1 MSEQNKK
8 IALIT
13 GANRGIGFE
22 TARQLGQKGIKV
34 LIGAR
39 SEDAGKEAE
48 AKLQNENFDA
58 EFVLLDVDNAETHK
72 SAAKHVEEK
81 YGKLDILIN
90 NAGIYI
96 DENENG
102 SAGIKAGELPVPVQ
116 ASRTSQEIF
125 RKTFDTNFFN
135 TIAVTQE
142 FIPLLKKSDA
152 GRIVFLSSGLGS
164 LNLHSD
170 PASPIYNWKVP
181 AYDISKTALN
191 GYAVHLAYEL
201 KDTPIKVNAA
211 HPGSVLTDM
220 NANGELS
227 VEEGAKTSVD
237 LATLPANG
245 YTGKFIHLGS
255 ELPW

>member
-8 IALIT
+8 LALIT

-22 TARQLGQKGIKV
+22 TARQLGQQGIKV
-34 LIGAR
+34 LVGAR
-39 SEDAGKEAE
+39 SEKNGREAE
-48 AKLQNENFDA
+48 AKLRDEGFDA
-58 EFVLLDVDNAETHK
+58 EFVLLDVDDAKTHK
-72 SAAKHVEEK
+72 SAAQYIEET

-90 NAGIYI
+90 NAGIFI
-96 DENENG
+96 DESENG
-102 SAGIKAGELPVPVQ
+102 GHVPASKTSAQV
-116 ASRTSQEIF
+116 F

-135 TIAVTQE
+135 TVALTQSL
-142 FIPLLKKSDA
+142 IPLIKKSDA

-170 PASPIYNWKVP
+170 PTSEIYNWKVP

-211 HPGSVLTDM
+211 HPGSVVTDM
-220 NANGELS
+220 NASGELP
-227 VEEGAKTSVD
+227 VEEGAKTSVA
-237 LATLPANG
+237 LATLPPDG
-245 YTGKFIHLGS
+245 YTGKFIYLGN

>member
-1 MSEQNKK
+1 MTQKK

-22 TARQLGQKGIKV
+22 TARQLGKQGIKV

-39 SEDAGKEAE
+39 SEEKGLEAE
-48 AKLQNENFDA
+48 SKLRNEGLEV
-58 EFVLLDVDNAETHK
+58 EFIKLDVDDPKTHE
-72 SAAKHVEEK
+72 SAAKFIDAT

-90 NAGIYI
+90 NAGVFLA
-96 DENENG
+96 EFNG
-102 SAGIKAGELPVPVQ
+102 DGNPIP
-116 ASRTSQEIF
+116 ASKTTSEIF

-135 TIAVTQE
+135 TIELTQTLL
-142 FIPLLKKSDA
+142 PLVRKSDA

-164 LNLHSD
+164 LGLHSD
-170 PASPIYNWKVP
+170 PNSEIYNFKVP

-201 KDTPIKVNAA
+201 RDTPIKVNAA
-211 HPGSVLTDM
+211 HPGSVVTDM
-220 NANGELS
+220 NANGDIP
-227 VEEGAKTSVD
+227 VEEGAKTSVA
-237 LATLPANG
+237 LATIPADG
-245 YTGKFIHLGS
+245 YSGKFIHLGE

>member
-22 TARQLGQKGIKV
+22 TARQLGQQGIKILV
-34 LIGAR
+34 GAR
-39 SEDAGKEAE
+39 TEENGREAE
-48 AKLQNENFDA
+48 AKLKAEGFDA
-58 EFVLLDVDNAETHK
+58 EFVLLDIDDARTHEA
-72 SAAKHVEEK
+72 AAKYIDEN

-90 NAGIYI
+90 NAGISLE
-96 DENENG
+96 DTTG
-102 SAGIKAGELPVPVQ
+102 AAPQ
-116 ASRTSQEIF
+116 ASETSQDTF

-135 TIAVTQE
+135 TIAVTQQ
-142 FIPLLKKSDA
+142 FIPLIKKSDA

-164 LNLHSD
+164 LSLHSD
-170 PASPIYNWKVP
+170 PASPIYNYKIP

-191 GYAVHLAYEL
+191 GFAVHLAHEL
-201 KDTPIKVNAA
+201 KDTNIKVNTA
-211 HPGSVLTDM
+211 HPGSVTTDM
-220 NANGELS
+220 NPNGDIG

-237 LATLPANG
+237 LATLPADG
-245 YTGKFIHLGS
+245 YTGKFIHLGE

>member
-1 MSEQNKK
+1 MSESNNRK

-22 TARQLGQKGIKV
+22 TARQLGQQGIKV
-34 LIGAR
+34 LVGAR
-39 SEDAGKEAE
+39 TEESGKEAE
-48 AKLQNENFDA
+48 AKLKDEGFDA
-58 EFVLLDVDNAETHK
+58 EFILLDVDDVKTH
-72 SAAKHVEEK
+72 STAAKYVEENFV
-81 YGKLDILIN
+81 KLDILIN
-90 NAGIYI
+90 NAGVMI

-102 SAGIKAGELPVPVQ
+102 GYVP
-116 ASRTSQEIF
+116 ASKTPQEIF
-125 RKTFDTNFFN
+125 RQTFDTNFFN
-135 TIAVTQE
+135 TIAVTQA
-142 FIPLLKKSDA
+142 FVPLVKKSDA

-170 PASPIYNWKVP
+170 PNSPIYNYKVP

-201 KDTPIKVNAA
+201 KDTNIKVNAA
-211 HPGSVLTDM
+211 HPGSVVTDM
-220 NANGELS
+220 NPQGDIS

-237 LATLPANG
+237 LATLPADG
-245 YTGKFIHLGS
+245 YSGKFIHLGN

>member
-22 TARQLGQKGIKV
+22 TARQLGQQGIKV

-39 SEDAGKEAE
+39 SETNGKEAE
-48 AKLQNENFDA
+48 AKLKDENFDA
-58 EFVLLDVDNAETHK
+58 EFVLLDVDDAKTHE
-72 SAAKHVEEK
+72 SAAKHIEDN

-90 NAGIYI
+90 NAGIMVDDY
-96 DENENG
+96 ENN
-102 SAGIKAGELPVPVQ
+102 APVQ
-116 ASRTSQEIF
+116 ASKTSDDVF

-135 TIAVTQE
+135 TISLTQK
-142 FIPLLKKSDA
+142 FVPLIKKSDA

-170 PASPIYNWKVP
+170 PNSPIYNYKVP

-211 HPGSVLTDM
+211 HPGSVVTDM
-220 NANGELS
+220 NQNGDIP
-227 VEEGAKTSVD
+227 VEEGARTSVD
-237 LATLPANG
+237 LATLPADG
-245 YTGKFIHLGS
+245 YTGKFVHLGN

>member
-22 TARQLGQKGIKV
+22 TARQLAGQGIKV
-34 LIGAR
+34 LVGAR
-39 SEDAGKEAE
+39 SERNGRQAE
-48 AKLQNENFDA
+48 AKLKDEGFDA
-58 EFVLLDVDNAETHK
+58 EFVLLDVDDEKTHE
-72 SAAKHVEEK
+72 SAAKYIEQT
-81 YGKLDILIN
+81 YGRLDILIN
-90 NAGIYI
+90 NAGISI
-96 DENENG
+96 DEKENG
-102 SAGIKAGELPVPVQ
+102 APIA
-116 ASRTSQEIF
+116 ASKTSPNVF

-135 TIAVTQE
+135 TIALTQSL
-142 FIPLLKKSDA
+142 IPLIKKSDA

-170 PASPIYNWKVP
+170 PTSPIYNWKVP

-211 HPGSVLTDM
+211 HPGSVVTDM
-220 NANGELS
+220 NAQGELS
-227 VEEGAKTSVD
+227 VEEGAKTSVA
-237 LATLPANG
+237 LATLPADG
-245 YTGKFIHLGS
+245 YTGKFIYLGN

>member
-1 MSEQNKK
+1 MSEKK

-22 TARQLGQKGIKV
+22 TARQLGQQGIKV

-39 SEDAGKEAE
+39 DEEKGK
-48 AKLQNENFDA
+48 DA
-58 EFVLLDVDNAETHK
+58 ESKLKDEGLDVEFILLDVDDAATHET
-72 SAAKHVEEK
+72 AAKSVEEK
-81 YGKLDILIN
+81 FGKLDILIN
-90 NAGIYI
+90 NAGIFI
-96 DENENG
+96 DESENG
-102 SAGIKAGELPVPVQ
+102 APVQ
-116 ASRTSQEIF
+116 ASKTSLDIF

-135 TIAVTQE
+135 TIALTQK
-142 FIPLLKKSDA
+142 FVPLVKKSEA

-170 PASPIYNWKVP
+170 PSSQIYNWKVP

-211 HPGSVLTDM
+211 HPGSVVTDM
-220 NANGELS
+220 NANGEIP
-227 VEEGAKTSVD
+227 VEDGAKTSVS
-237 LATLPANG
+237 LATLPADG
-245 YTGKFIHLGS
+245 YTGKFIYLGE